1 MLPSRSKIL
10 VEAKSKTPCPHE
22 VAKSPLRGTERRSL
36 YWEPAVKTTTLPFH
50 DSSDILM
57 FVYIQLQ
64 VFIYIQLQS
73 WIHFT
78 SLRLCK
84 TRFCQI
90 LQPLPG
96 VAYSPIE

>member
-22 VAKSPLRGTERRSL
+22 VAKSPLRGIEHRSL
-36 YWEPAVKTTTLPFH
+36 YWEPAVK
-50 DSSDILM
+50 I
-57 FVYIQLQ
+57 
-64 VFIYIQLQS
+64 
-73 WIHFT
+73 
-78 SLRLCK
+78 

-96 VAYSPIE
+96 VAYSPIERKPITISL